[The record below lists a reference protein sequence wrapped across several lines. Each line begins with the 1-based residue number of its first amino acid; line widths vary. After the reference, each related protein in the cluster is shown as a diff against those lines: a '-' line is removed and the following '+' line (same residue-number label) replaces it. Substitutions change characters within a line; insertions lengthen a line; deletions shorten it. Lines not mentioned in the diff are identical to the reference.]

1 MKTANNEIED
11 DESKYDEES
20 PLGKATSPKK
30 KKAKISEK
38 RIPATQDQGKGS
50 ATTTS
55 SLGCTQILEVMT

>member
-1 MKTANNEIED
+1 MKTANNETED

-20 PLGKATSPKK
+20 PLGKAISPKK

-38 RIPATQDQGKGS
+38 KIPTAQDQGNES

-55 SLGCTQILEVMT
+55 SLSCTQILEVMT